1 MTSAQS
7 GVLADL
13 VLGTLVGVHPDGSAN
28 IRPVAPLSLQDSAMR
43 GTPNPK
49 DSPINLL
56 AIPFLAKTCP
66 TPDPVREYADES
78 TLPSQ

>member
-49 DSPINLL
+49 DSPINLTSGYSF
-56 AIPFLAKTCP
+56 PRKN
-66 TPDPVREYADES
+66 
-78 TLPSQ
+78 LPNS